1 MEIRWNRTAIKQL
14 LDIIQFIE
22 ENDFENYAVTVE
34 KKILNRIRSLPETFQ
49 HHPLDRYK
57 LNNDGTFR
65 AFEFER
71 YRVSFRAKTTEI
83 RILYIRHTSRLPRK
97 H

>member
-1 MEIRWNRTAIKQL
+1 MEVKWNRSAIKQL

-22 ENDFENYAVTVE
+22 ENDFEDYALKVE
-34 KKILNRIRSLPETFQ
+34 KEILGRIRTLPETFQ
-49 HHPLDRYK
+49 QYPLDRYK

-71 YRVSFRAKTTEI
+71 YRISFRSKTTEI